1 MVALVWLVLIILEC
15 ELGKHNITVRSV
27 NCEIV

>member
-15 ELGKHNITVRSV
+15 ELEKHITVRSV